1 MLLEG
6 FMVFC
11 VFDASLKSDD
21 TGEGWGFAVFEKD
34 SREEDSEEE
43 FLRDRCSVSG
53 EELGLDLIILEVDVG
68 DDADVGDPKEGI
80 AIASLGSGG
89 SFPFPSEEVCGSS
102 ILKVKREQ
110 F

>member
-21 TGEGWGFAVFEKD
+21 TGEGWGFAVFEKV
-34 SREEDSEEE
+34 SKEEGSEEE

-68 DDADVGDPKEGI
+68 DDVGDPKEGI